1 MSSIK
6 TLSKMN
12 GRWSIVTGAAGHLGI
27 VIAETLA
34 ELGSNLILVD
44 RENSEL
50 TEKVKSII
58 SSSES
63 KVDCHFVDLESS
75 SERLQ
80 FIKALKEYPEI
91 NVLVNNA
98 AFVGTSDL
106 KGWGVPFLEQTV
118 DTWRRAIEVNL
129 TSVFELTQ
137 GITTKMQNS
146 TGANIINI
154 ASIYGQYGPN
164 WGLYEGTNMANPAA
178 YAASKGGLIQFTRWL
193 ATTLSPKI
201 RVNSISP
208 GGIFR
213 NQPETFVKKYIEN
226 TPLKRMA
233 REEDFKGVIAFL
245 ASDLSAYMTGQNI
258 SVDGG
263 WGVW

>member
-1 MSSIK
+1 MNSIK
-6 TLSKMN
+6 TLSDMN
-12 GRWSIVTGAAGHLGI
+12 TRWSIVTGASGHLGI

-44 RENSEL
+44 RVNSNLE
-50 TEKVKSII
+50 EKANAI
-58 SSSES
+58 SSIYKS
-63 KVDCHFVDLESS
+63 KIECYFVDLESS
-75 SERLQ
+75 PERVVFL
-80 FIKALKEYPEI
+80 KAVKKHPEI

-106 KGWGVPFLEQTV
+106 KGWGVPFSEQTV
-118 DTWRRAIEVNL
+118 DTWRRAMEVNL

-137 GITTKMQNS
+137 GLIPQMQK
-146 TGANIINI
+146 TQGANIINI
-154 ASIYGQYGPN
+154 ASIYGQYGPK
-164 WGLYEGTNMANPAA
+164 WELYEGTNMANPAA
-178 YAASKGGLIQFTRWL
+178 YSASKGGLIQFTKWL
-193 ATTLSPKI
+193 ATTVSPDI
-201 RVNSISP
+201 RVNSVSP

-213 NQPETFVKKYIEN
+213 NQPESFVKKYEQN

-233 REEDFKGVIAFL
+233 TEDDFRGVIAFL
-245 ASDLSAYMTGQNI
+245 ASDLSSYITGQNI